1 MDYGPPRRDLLEE
14 LQRERLAATLAHAH
28 DHSPFYR
35 RAFDE
40 AGVAPNDLR
49 SLDDLCKFP
58 FTTKAD
64 FRGNYPFGMF
74 AVPMDRV
81 ARIHASS
88 GSTGQ
93 PTVVGYTRSDID
105 TWARLMARS
114 IHAAGGRPGMK
125 VHIAYGYGLFTAD
138 SAPIMAPGAQ
148 LHSHRSL
155 GSQTERR
162 QLIRRGARDLMV
174 TRATRRHPI

>member
-1 MDYGPPRRDLLEE
+1 MDYGPPRRDVLEE

-35 RAFDE
+35 RAFDA
-40 AGVAPNDLR
+40 AGVAPNDLH
-49 SLDDLCKFP
+49 SLDDLRKFP

-64 FRGNYPFGMF
+64 LRDNYPFGMF
-74 AVPMDRV
+74 AVPMEKV

-88 GSTGQ
+88 GTTGQ

-125 VHIAYGYGLFTAD
+125 VISLMAMACSPAA
-138 SAPIMAPGAQ
+138 SAPITAPK
-148 LHSHRSL
+148 RSAAP
-155 GSQTERR
+155 SSRSR
-162 QLIRRGARDLMV
+162 AARPSA
-174 TRATRRHPI
+174 RSS